1 MENQHRMIAGYREL
15 SQEDIDVIN
24 AIKVQGNNLGEVFDM
39 LEKSPEVDKRWL
51 EIAKTDIQKGFSALI
66 RAIAQPTTFV

>member
-24 AIKVQGNNLGEVFDM
+24 AIKLQGNNLGEVFDM
-39 LEKSPEVDKRWL
+39 LEKSLEVDKRWL

-66 RAIAQPTTFV
+66 RAIAKPTTFV